1 MKKILTIGEI
11 LVEIIAT
18 ERGNGFRS
26 AIPLIGPFPSGAP
39 AIFIDQVGKLGHDCA
54 MISAVGDDDFGH
66 VNLDRLKA
74 DGVDVSGIRIEANG
88 TTGSAFVRYRD
99 DGSRGFVFNIRHS
112 ACGTI
117 NLSGEAA
124 RLVDQ
129 AGHLH
134 VMGTS
139 LYAPSVIEAIL
150 SAMRIV
156 KANGGT
162 VSFDP
167 NLRPEILHSPG
178 MRDALHE
185 VIAQTDVFMP
195 SGDELFLFTKARATD
210 EAVRELLDRG
220 IKVVVLKRGSA
231 GATYHD
237 ADRTFSLPGLP
248 VEEVDPTGA
257 GDCFGATFVTFWLE
271 QAQPEVAL
279 LYANAAG
286 ALAVT
291 RTGPMEGASTRADLD
306 AMIAGQ
312 KPD

>member
-26 AIPLIGPFPSGAP
+26 AVPLIGPFPSGAP

-66 VNLDRLKA
+66 VNLDRLRA
-74 DGVDVSGIRIEANG
+74 DGVDVSGIRIDANG

-99 DGSRGFVFNIRHS
+99 DGTRAFVFNLRHS

-117 NLSGEAA
+117 DLSGEAA
-124 RLVDQ
+124 RLVEE

-139 LYAPSVIEAIL
+139 LYAPSVIETVL
-150 SAMRIV
+150 SAMRTI
-156 KANGGT
+156 KAKGGT
-162 VSFDP
+162 ISFDP
-167 NLRPEILHSPG
+167 NLRPEILKSPG
-178 MRDALHE
+178 MREALQE
-185 VIAQTDVFMP
+185 VIAETDLFLP
-195 SGDELFLFTKARATD
+195 SGDELFLFTQAKSAK
-210 EAVRELLDRG
+210 EAVEELLAQG
-220 IKVVVLKRGSA
+220 IKVIVLKQGSA

-237 ADRTFSLPGLP
+237 AQRTLTLPSMP

-271 QAQPEVAL
+271 GATPDVAL
-279 LYANAAG
+279 RYANAAG

-291 RTGPMEGASTRADLD
+291 RIGPMEGASTRAELD
-306 AMIAGQ
+306 ALLAR
-312 KPD
+312 